1 MIAIKETANGLAF
14 SVYVQ
19 PRSSKLDIIGSHQ
32 QALKIK
38 LTAPPVGGAA
48 NKQCL
53 KVLAKTLELPKSTLT
68 ITSGQTS
75 RRKQIRI
82 EPSQGSFTPQE
93 LTRLKKVLLRLS
105 SKSS

>member
-1 MIAIKETANGLAF
+1 MIAIKETTSGLAF

-19 PRSSKLDIIGSHQ
+19 PRSSKLDIVGSHQ

-53 KVLAKTLELPKSTLT
+53 QVLAKTLELPKSTLT
-68 ITSGQTS
+68 ITSGQTN

-82 EPSQGSFTPQE
+82 EPCHGSFTPQE

>member
-1 MIAIKETANGLAF
+1 MIAIKETTNGLTF

-19 PRSSKLDIIGSHQ
+19 PRSSRLDIVGSHQ

-48 NKQCL
+48 NRQCIQ
-53 KVLAKTLELPKSTLT
+53 VLAKTLQLPKSTLT
-68 ITSGQTS
+68 ITCGQTN
-75 RRKQIRI
+75 RRKHIRI
-82 EPSQGSFTPQE
+82 EPGCGSFTPQE
-93 LTRLKKVLLRLS
+93 LARLKNALLRLS